1 MKIVLFIFVGLLLI
15 FLLLL
20 FPLKL
25 AGKFVLD
32 IESKSLY
39 YSLKGGGLN
48 LSAGKI
54 YLLENFS
61 FSLINQS
68 IFFMNIKQPNIDK
81 NILMVELFKRM
92 KIKKVLILTDAG
104 IQRDAFITSM
114 IIGSMNVIFESLSVG
129 AKRKGIEYEIHGE
142 PIYDDSNLNIAGE
155 MIFSITFLKLITA
168 LIISKHKSK
177 ETKGE
182 EKYV

>member
-32 IESKSLY
+32 TESKSLY

-61 FSLINQS
+61 FSLINNS

-81 NILMVELFKRM
+81 NVLMAELFKRI
-92 KIKKVLILTDAG
+92 KIKRVLLYTDAG
-104 IQRDAFITSM
+104 IQSDAFLTSM
-114 IIGSMNVIFESLSVG
+114 VIGSMNVIFESLSLG
-129 AKRKGIEYEIHGE
+129 AKSKGIEYEVHSE

-155 MIFSITFLKLITA
+155 MTLSISFLKLITA
-168 LIISKHKSK
+168 LIISNHKSK